1 MIIYFKTSE
10 KEKYLQIQV
19 SFILYYELYVVIIKK
34 KNSLILESRGSL

>member
-19 SFILYYELYVVIIKK
+19 PFILYYELYMVIIKK
-34 KNSLILESRGSL
+34 KEFSNSRKQR